1 MGEPLLN
8 AREYLGTMPDASE
21 LNRLAENYPTYDEWE
36 HRTKLLYG
44 YFQGKSISELVDD
57 KLHAKEIDKSTLSKQ
72 SLGGH
77 SRWVKDKVKKTII
90 RILYLRSRLDEKM
103 SRKVAN
109 SKLLDKFWSNEISLE
124 SRQSTI
130 RKATKSPIL
139 DK

>member
-1 MGEPLLN
+1 MAKELLN
-8 AREYLGTMPDASE
+8 VRAYLGTSPDAIE
-21 LNRLAENYPTYDEWE
+21 LDRLVENYPTYEWE